1 MKIDYTEERT
11 GGIYFE
17 RMLRKSQSNYKSP
30 PVTEEQLKASEEA
43 RKKIE
48 GVDITMSPESI
59 EFMASVKERKE
70 AAKIERERIE
80 KENSAWRQRWHSLRA
95 VFPCCK
101 L

>member
-43 RKKIE
+43 RKNIYQ
-48 GVDITMSPESI
+48 
-59 EFMASVKERKE
+59 R
-70 AAKIERERIE
+70 
-80 KENSAWRQRWHSLRA
+80 NSRNPL
-95 VFPCCK
+95 VT
-101 L
+101 